1 MSAGARARVARV
13 YTGARRH
20 PWVLGKLGDWMVPFG
35 PYTPA
40 QLVVLGGGA
49 FALVKGYDWWSWA
62 GPVPVVLWLVAVW
75 AVRGAQIAGQNP
87 FTAVAGVL
95 SLLLRHPAGRIG
107 GRIAREHRSC
117 RLRSR
122 FVIQPAPSSVPGAP
136 SDAAS
141 RASGAGGAGGA
152 GGAVVRLPAV
162 SGRAAAGS
170 GLDSLLAGSGRRAA

>member
-1 MSAGARARVARV
+1 MSAGARPRVARV

-107 GRIAREHRSC
+107 GRIARERRSC
-117 RLRSR
+117 RLRGR
-122 FVIQPAPSSVPGAP
+122 FVIQPAPSSVLLGVP
-136 SDAAS
+136 SGAAS
-141 RASGAGGAGGA
+141 RVSGSAGA
-152 GGAVVRLPAV
+152 GGAVVRMPAV
-162 SGRAAAGS
+162 SGCAAAGS
-170 GLDSLLAGSGRRAA
+170 GLDSLLAGSGRRAE